1 MVKEGR
7 GTGVGVRECFA
18 VTMRRARTTMVGG
31 ARRMHSRGSW
41 SGGDCRGCQGAR
53 LHKAFSHGKE
63 FGASPHYNRVLL
75 FLMILASSK

>member
-1 MVKEGR
+1 
-7 GTGVGVRECFA
+7 
-18 VTMRRARTTMVGG
+18 
-31 ARRMHSRGSW
+31 MHSRGSW

-75 FLMILASSK
+75 FLMTLASSK